1 MIIRKGILTSIR
13 NYKKYK
19 KSILSKQQKRNKLH
33 YNIRRSYG
41 RNNQGVITVRH
52 KASGKKRLYREINF
66 RRDTYDIY
74 GIVKSIEY
82 DPNRNS
88 FISLIEYTLNN
99 NIKKLEYNIHI
110 DGLKIN
116 DKVISSRDKVE
127 ILPGNATLLKN
138 IPQGSII
145 SCIAIRPNERA
156 KLARSAGTYA
166 TIMEQFEKDT
176 LIKMSKSGFLL
187 KLKNTCMATIGAVSN
202 AQFKNKMLYKAGQ
215 KIKMGI
221 RPTVRGV
228 AMNPVDH
235 PHGGGEGRGTVK
247 RHPVSYTC
255 KLSKGGKTASSR
267 SLKNKRIIGRRI
279 NKKK

>member
-88 FISLIEYTLNN
+88 FISLIEYTLDN

-166 TIMEQFEKDT
+166 TIMEQFEKI
-176 LIKMSKSGFLL
+176 L
-187 KLKNTCMATIGAVSN
+187 
-202 AQFKNKMLYKAGQ
+202 
-215 KIKMGI
+215 
-221 RPTVRGV
+221 
-228 AMNPVDH
+228 
-235 PHGGGEGRGTVK
+235 
-247 RHPVSYTC
+247 
-255 KLSKGGKTASSR
+255 
-267 SLKNKRIIGRRI
+267 
-279 NKKK
+279 